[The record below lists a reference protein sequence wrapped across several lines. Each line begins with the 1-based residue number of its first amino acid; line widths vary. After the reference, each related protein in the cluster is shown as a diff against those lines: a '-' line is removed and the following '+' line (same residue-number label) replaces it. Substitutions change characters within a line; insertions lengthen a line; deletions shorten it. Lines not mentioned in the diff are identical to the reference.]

1 MIAFFFLGFIL
12 LMLIGVPIAFSMGVV
27 GLLYMV
33 VNGIPFSIAT
43 QRFFSQTQSF
53 SFLAVPF
60 FIFAGNLMV
69 ESGISKKIINF
80 ADVMVRHLWGGLG
93 CVSVITS
100 MMLAGCS
107 GSSVSDASST
117 GSILIPEMNDKGYD
131 PSFSAAINATSSIV
145 GIIIPPS
152 NTMIIIA
159 YLTNLSVEKMFAGGI
174 IPGLM
179 IGFSYLYV
187 TYAISKKRHYPREPR
202 ATFSE
207 FLAAAK
213 DGIWAALIPVAL
225 VGSMITGFAT
235 AVEASTVACV
245 LSLLLGHFVYH
256 GLTVKKVLKA
266 LVDAA
271 KGTTVVMMI
280 VCSASIFSYV
290 LIRENVPMAIS
301 TMILALNVPNWV
313 LMFLIILILSIA
325 GSVMDTIAN
334 LFIFIPILFPI
345 VEGIGYNSMQFALV
359 MLLCGAISQF
369 TPPVGSTLLISC
381 NIAKCTIEE
390 ITKDLI
396 PFFLVGTAVVVL
408 CAFIPA
414 LTLWIPSLMN

>member
-1 MIAFFFLGFIL
+1 MILLYFVGFVV
-12 LMLIGVPIAFSMGVV
+12 LMLIGVPIAFSMGVT
-27 GLLYMV
+27 GLFYMV
-33 VNGIPFSIAT
+33 GNGIPFEIAT

-69 ESGISKKIINF
+69 ASGISKKIINF
-80 ADVMVRHLWGGLG
+80 ANVLVRHLWGGLG

-131 PSFSAAINATSSIV
+131 PPFSAAINATSSIV

-159 YLTNLSVEKMFAGGI
+159 YLTNLSVEKMFAAGL
-174 IPGLM
+174 IPGLL
-179 IGFSYLYV
+179 IGSSYLFV
-187 TYAISKKRHYPREPR
+187 TYTISKKRHYPKEPR
-202 ATFSE
+202 ATFKE
-207 FLAAAK
+207 FMVATG
-213 DGIWAALIPVAL
+213 DGIWAVLIPVFL
-225 VGSMITGFAT
+225 LGSMIIGFAT
-235 AVEASTVACV
+235 AVEAATISCV
-245 LSLLLGHFVYH
+245 LSLILGTFVYH
-256 GLTVKKVLKA
+256 GLTWEKIMKA
-266 LVDAA
+266 LAEAA
-271 KGTTVVMMI
+271 KGTVVVMMI

-290 LIRENVPMAIS
+290 LIRENIPAIISQFILSLPM
-301 TMILALNVPNWV
+301 PNWG
-313 LMFLIILILSIA
+313 LMIVIILILSLA
-325 GSVMDTIAN
+325 GCVMDTIAN

-345 VEGIGYNSMQFALV
+345 INNMGYNPMQFAIV

-381 NIAKCTIEE
+381 NIAKCSIEE
-390 ITKDLI
+390 IVKDLI
-396 PFFLVGTAVVVL
+396 PFFIVGTCVVVL
-408 CAFIPA
+408 CAFIPQ
-414 LTLWIPSLMN
+414 LTLWIPSLMY